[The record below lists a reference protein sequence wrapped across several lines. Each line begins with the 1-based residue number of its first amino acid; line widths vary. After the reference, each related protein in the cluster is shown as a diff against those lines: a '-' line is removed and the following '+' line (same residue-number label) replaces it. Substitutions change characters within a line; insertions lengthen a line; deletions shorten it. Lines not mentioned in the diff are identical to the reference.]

1 MQENRN
7 RLGILLRLGTGSW
20 GFGDNTS
27 ILGIAKAILGI
38 LVCFDT
44 DSKKL
49 FVVRGFGAKMSV
61 NLTCKILGFM

>member
-1 MQENRN
+1 MSWEFYRDWA
-7 RLGILLRLGTGSW
+7 LRGEVW
-20 GFGDNTS
+20 GNNTYGMGF
-27 ILGIAKAILGI
+27 IAILGI

>member
-1 MQENRN
+1 VRFGGNNTNGM
-7 RLGILLRLGTGSW
+7 
-20 GFGDNTS
+20 GF
-27 ILGIAKAILGI
+27 IAILGI

-49 FVVRGFGAKMSV
+49 FVVRGFEAKMSV